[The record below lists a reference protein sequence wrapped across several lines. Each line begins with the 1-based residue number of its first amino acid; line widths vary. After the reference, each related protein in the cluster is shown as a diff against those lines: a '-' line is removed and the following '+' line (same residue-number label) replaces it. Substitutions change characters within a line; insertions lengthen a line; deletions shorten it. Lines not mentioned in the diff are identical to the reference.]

1 MKKYMMC
8 LIIFFAAA
16 ACAGC
21 YSRPTVTAG
30 LSPQLKEY
38 YAIYPS
44 IEMDIA
50 AVTADEADEIRE
62 QSVENYFAVGN
73 PVRKGLM
80 PHTLTFSSEQT
91 EPQTM
96 KRSAGEWETWLEKK
110 PEKLAVVANLPRK
123 TEKTPAQ
130 KDSRIV
136 IVDLKTAFLWPDT
149 LYFEVKPGSV
159 IQIYSAPQDPEYE
172 IKKLRAEREELERK
186 KQAQAKNRK

>member
-1 MKKYMMC
+1 MKKHMMR
-8 LIIFFAAA
+8 LIVLLAVV

-38 YAIYPS
+38 YSIYPS
-44 IEMDIA
+44 VEVDIA
-50 AVTADEADEIRE
+50 AVTTDEADEIRA

-73 PVRKGLM
+73 PVRKGLA
-80 PHTLTFSSEQT
+80 PHTLSFSSEQT
-91 EPQTM
+91 EPRTM
-96 KRSAGEWETWLEKK
+96 KRNAAEWDVWREKK

-123 TEKTPAQ
+123 TEKTLSQ
-130 KDSRIV
+130 KDSRIL
-136 IVDLKTAFLWPDT
+136 ILDLKTAFLWPDS

-159 IQIYSAPQDPEYE
+159 VQIYSKPQDPEYE

-186 KQAQAKNRK
+186 KQNQQKNRK